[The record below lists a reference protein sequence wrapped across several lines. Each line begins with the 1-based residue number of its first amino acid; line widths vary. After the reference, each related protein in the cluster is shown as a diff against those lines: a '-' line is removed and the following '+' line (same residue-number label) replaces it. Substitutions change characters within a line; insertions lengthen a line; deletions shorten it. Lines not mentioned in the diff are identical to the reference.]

1 MRTLLAKQYNED
13 VAAKPD
19 DDTECLT
26 NLFGSAKKGKAGKIK
41 AGRLLFSD
49 LFLNNKGELKKVG
62 IDHMTE
68 VKFENTI
75 SRTTADVTPR
85 QIERVIRGAEFGL
98 NLIYEVKDEETM
110 IQDFEILKNGFKL
123 LQYDYL
129 GGSGSRGYGKIH
141 LKDLEAYPV
150 IGEVSEAV
158 MEQCNELLQE
168 I

>member
-1 MRTLLAKQYNED
+1 
-13 VAAKPD
+13 
-19 DDTECLT
+19 
-26 NLFGSAKKGKAGKIK
+26 
-41 AGRLLFSD
+41 
-49 LFLNNKGELKKVG
+49 
-62 IDHMTE
+62 
-68 VKFENTI
+68 
-75 SRTTADVTPR
+75 
-85 QIERVIRGAEFGL
+85 
-98 NLIYEVKDEETM
+98 M

-129 GGSGSRGYGKIH
+129 GGRGSRCYGKIH

>member
-1 MRTLLAKQYNED
+1 M
-13 VAAKPD
+13 PD
-19 DDTECLT
+19 ESFWLCQ
-26 NLFGSAKKGKAGKIK
+26 KGK
-41 AGRLLFSD
+41 RWE
-49 LFLNNKGELKKVG
+49 NKGG
-62 IDHMTE
+62 
-68 VKFENTI
+68 N
-75 SRTTADVTPR
+75 PR
-85 QIERVIRGAEFGL
+85 QIERIILGAEFGL

-129 GGSGSRGYGKIH
+129 GGSGSRGYGKVH